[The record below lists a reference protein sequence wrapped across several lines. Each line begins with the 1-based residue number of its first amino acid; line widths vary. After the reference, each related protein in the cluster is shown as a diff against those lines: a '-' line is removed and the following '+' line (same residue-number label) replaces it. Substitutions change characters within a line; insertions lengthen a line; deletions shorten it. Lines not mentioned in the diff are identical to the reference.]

1 MSIRI
6 RHAEDLA
13 DNRHGQRSGQV
24 AHQVKG
30 PIMRQ
35 RLDELRG
42 NSLRG
47 VTPALH
53 DAMGEGRL
61 HQSSHPSV
69 RCTVLADD
77 GIEQRVDA
85 VSRRP
90 RADEERLEDVA
101 RHGYVRRSVRGT
113 QDGRAH
119 LVVGRE
125 DLATPAAN
133 DGTGAQTVCE
143 ADHVVGGLEQAARI
157 TEE

>member
-24 AHQVKG
+24 PHQVKG

-69 RCTVLADD
+69 CCTVLADD
-77 GIEQRVDA
+77 GIERG
-85 VSRRP
+85 SM
-90 RADEERLEDVA
+90 
-101 RHGYVRRSVRGT
+101 RS
-113 QDGRAH
+113 
-119 LVVGRE
+119 L
-125 DLATPAAN
+125 
-133 DGTGAQTVCE
+133 
-143 ADHVVGGLEQAARI
+143 GGLGPMRSDSRMLRATGMSAEASGERR
-157 TEE
+157 TVEHTS